1 MMEIWQ
7 QFHFMRPWWL
17 AILVLLPPAAWLA
30 TRAGM
35 AQRQLARL
43 VDVELLPQ
51 VLSGGEHRHRLAGWL
66 FVLAWALC
74 ALALAGPTWSRVS
87 EPLYAN
93 RAAQVVAISLA
104 QDMLSRD
111 MPPSR
116 LDRARQKAHAL
127 LDGNRDGL
135 NALIGYAGAA
145 FVVAPL
151 TADAHS
157 LSDLLDAMA
166 PDTMPVPG
174 NDAADAIAR
183 GVQLIK
189 EAKLGG
195 GVLVLI
201 TDQADAAAD
210 AAARAALAAGVQ
222 VSVLGVGSAQGGPVP
237 LGGGD
242 FLRDGDGRVVLAPRD
257 DAALSRLAAAGGGR
271 YEVMTANQDDVQAL
285 HAGLRAVRAKAM
297 TDEAGDAWQDQ
308 GPWLLLPLLL
318 LVALGFRRGWLL
330 LVVLATLPMV
340 PGPAMAAGWAD
351 WWQRPDQQ
359 AAQALRN
366 GHPKLAQE
374 LARDPALRGTAAYRA
389 GGYAA
394 AAQAF
399 REAPGSNGAY
409 NLGNA
414 LAQQHQ
420 YGQAIAAYDHALK
433 LDPDN
438 ADARANRQ
446 ALEEWQRKQRQQ
458 SEQGKQQQAGKQG
471 EQKTAKGGEQTQD
484 GKDQQGQQAPQNQPS
499 GQDQSGRQQD
509 DGQSTRDGR
518 PPPPETAEQRAA
530 RQSQTAEAQRGL
542 KEQMDQALADQSK
555 PTQPPGHQL
564 GALAADDPQARL
576 PAALRQALQRVP
588 DDPGALLRR
597 KFALEYQ
604 QRMAG
609 DGGGTQP

>member
-1 MMEIWQ
+1 MIEAWQ
-7 QFHFMRPWWL
+7 QFHFLRPWWL
-17 AILVLLPPAAWLA
+17 ATLALLPPAAWLA
-30 TRAGM
+30 LRAGS
-35 AQRQLARL
+35 ARRQLARL
-43 VDVELLPQ
+43 VDAELLPQ
-51 VLSGGEHRHRLAGWL
+51 VLSDGERRRQLAGWL
-66 FVLAWALC
+66 FVLGWALC

-111 MPPSR
+111 TPPSR

-127 LDGNRDGL
+127 FEGNRDGL

-166 PDTMPVPG
+166 PDTMPVSG
-174 NDAADAIAR
+174 NDAAQAIAQ
-183 GVQLIK
+183 GVQLIE

-195 GVLVLI
+195 GMLVLI
-201 TDQADAAAD
+201 TDQADAAAE
-210 AAARAALAAGVQ
+210 AAAQAARAAGVQ
-222 VSVLGVGSAQGGPVP
+222 VSVLGAGSAQGGPVP
-237 LGGGD
+237 LPGGD
-242 FLRDGDGRVVLAPRD
+242 FLRDGEGRLTLAPRD

-271 YEVMTANQDDVQAL
+271 YEVMTANGDDVRAL
-285 HAGLRAVRAKAM
+285 QSGLRTVRAKAR
-297 TDEAGDAWQDQ
+297 TDQASDAWQDQ

-330 LVVLATLPMV
+330 FVVLATLPMV
-340 PGPAMAAGWAD
+340 PGPAMAAGWTD

-359 AAQALRN
+359 AAQALRD
-366 GHPKLAQE
+366 GQPKLAQE
-374 LARDPALRGTAAYRA
+374 LARDPALRGAAAYRA
-389 GGYAA
+389 GDYAA

-399 REAPGSNGAY
+399 RGASGTNGAY
-409 NLGNA
+409 NLGNT
-414 LAQQHQ
+414 LARQHQ
-420 YGQAIAAYDHALK
+420 YDQAIAAYDQALK
-433 LDPDN
+433 LDPGN

-446 ALEEWQRKQRQQ
+446 ALEEWLRKQRQPSQ
-458 SEQGKQQQAGKQG
+458 QGKQQSSGKQG
-471 EQKTAKGGEQTQD
+471 EQKSAQD
-484 GKDQQGQQAPQNQPS
+484 GEHQQAGSGEQGQQSPQDQS
-499 GQDQSGRQQD
+499 SSQDQSGKQGDRHATQGD
-509 DGQSTRDGR
+509 H
-518 PPPPETAEQRAA
+518 PPQPQTAEQRAA
-530 RQSQTAEAQRGL
+530 QQAQTAEAQRGL
-542 KEQMDQALADQSK
+542 KQQMDQALAGQSE
-555 PTQPPGHQL
+555 PAQPAGHQL
-564 GALAADDPQARL
+564 GALEADDPQAKL

-609 DGGGTQP
+609 DGGGSQP

>member
-1 MMEIWQ
+1 
-7 QFHFMRPWWL
+7 
-17 AILVLLPPAAWLA
+17 
-30 TRAGM
+30 
-35 AQRQLARL
+35 
-43 VDVELLPQ
+43 
-51 VLSGGEHRHRLAGWL
+51 
-66 FVLAWALC
+66 
-74 ALALAGPTWSRVS
+74 
-87 EPLYAN
+87 
-93 RAAQVVAISLA
+93 
-104 QDMLSRD
+104 
-111 MPPSR
+111 
-116 LDRARQKAHAL
+116 
-127 LDGNRDGL
+127 
-135 NALIGYAGAA
+135 
-145 FVVAPL
+145 
-151 TADAHS
+151 
-157 LSDLLDAMA
+157 
-166 PDTMPVPG
+166 
-174 NDAADAIAR
+174 
-183 GVQLIK
+183 
-189 EAKLGG
+189 
-195 GVLVLI
+195 
-201 TDQADAAAD
+201 
-210 AAARAALAAGVQ
+210 
-222 VSVLGVGSAQGGPVP
+222 
-237 LGGGD
+237 
-242 FLRDGDGRVVLAPRD
+242 
-257 DAALSRLAAAGGGR
+257 
-271 YEVMTANQDDVQAL
+271 
-285 HAGLRAVRAKAM
+285 
-297 TDEAGDAWQDQ
+297 
-308 GPWLLLPLLL
+308 
-318 LVALGFRRGWLL
+318 
-330 LVVLATLPMV
+330 
-340 PGPAMAAGWAD
+340 MAAGWAD